1 MWSIILFFVLQFV
14 NVVLSTM
21 RSVLTVTAN
30 KHISVIANTVSYTF
44 YSAIVKLMTGQ
55 DMWVVVAATF
65 ITNILGV
72 YLADFI
78 LNKMKKDKLWKFEI
92 AVPIE
97 NNTRFY
103 IGMLKSNIPYTKYVS
118 SKYVIYHCYC
128 ATQNESKIIM
138 ELAKK
143 FNANF
148 SAYENKLF

>member
-1 MWSIILFFVLQFV
+1 MWSIILFFVLQFI

-30 KHISVIANTVSYTF
+30 KHVSVIANTVSYTF

-55 DMWVVVAATF
+55 DMWIVIAATF
-65 ITNILGV
+65 VTNILGV

-97 NNTRFY
+97 RSKKFHIY
-103 IGMLKSNIPYTKYVS
+103 MLKNNIPYTKYVT
-118 SKYVIYHCYC
+118 SKYMIYHCYC
-128 ATQNESKIIM
+128 ATQKESQVVV

-143 FNANF
+143 YNAKV
-148 SAYENKLF
+148 SAYESKLF